1 MSTESRVIAL
11 EEHFR
16 SPMVHAAAPPHG
28 AQYGPDTVMGK
39 RIAKL
44 DDVADKRLAD
54 MDAAGI
60 DVQVLLHAV
69 PAADALPESEA
80 VALAREA
87 NNYLADAVGRH
98 PDRFSGFATLS
109 TSNPRAA
116 AEELRRAVTELGF
129 KGGLVNGLA
138 HGRFLDDR
146 FFWDM
151 FEAAEQLEVPIY
163 LHPAEPPAA
172 MREAYYSGLSPQTAQ
187 MLATAGWGWHV
198 DTGLH
203 ALRLILSGV
212 FAQFPKLQIVLGHMG
227 EALPFLLARSSPILT
242 MAGGLPK
249 SVLEYFTENFYFTTS
264 GMFTYPPLQCL
275 MLVLGSD
282 RIMFAVDYPYSTNE
296 QGRDFLLNLPISATD
311 RGKIAHGTAERF
323 LGL

>member
-1 MSTESRVIAL
+1 MSTDMRVIAL

-16 SPMVHAAAPPHG
+16 SPMVHAAAPPYG
-28 AQYGPDTVMGK
+28 ADYQPDSVMGR

-44 DDVADKRLAD
+44 DDLADTRLVD

-60 DVQVLLHAV
+60 DVQVLSHAV

-87 NNYLADAVGRH
+87 NNYLADAIGRH
-98 PDRFSGFATLS
+98 PDRFSGFATLP
-109 TSNPRAA
+109 TSDPRAA
-116 AEELRRAVTELGF
+116 AEELRRAVTALGF
-129 KGGLVNGLA
+129 KGGLVNGHA
-138 HGRFLDDR
+138 HGRFLDHRD
-146 FFWDM
+146 FWDL
-151 FEAAEQLEVPIY
+151 FEAAEQLGVPIY
-163 LHPAEPPAA
+163 LHPGEPPAA
-172 MREAYYSGLSPQTAQ
+172 VWDAYYSDLSPRTAQ

-203 ALRLILSGV
+203 ALRLVASGV
-212 FAQFPKLQIVLGHMG
+212 FDQFPKLQIVLGHMG

-249 SVLEYFTENFYFTTS
+249 SVLDYFAENFYFTTS
-264 GMFTYPPLQCL
+264 GIFTYPPLQCL

-296 QGRDFLLNLPISATD
+296 QGRDFLLNVPISASD